1 MSHTLQLIQQTLCFA
16 GVTKKQGRCEATSQD
31 HDAQP
36 PRRGR
41 SGEVG
46 SPKQA
51 RVGAP
56 DVTSGER
63 EEWER
68 QKAAW
73 KSTDTTMTKMW
84 ATKDGLAAVL
94 ESKVVLLET
103 EMKRVKC
110 DEEKNK
116 RARITMGKQLEQLEQ
131 EKATMGKSLAQ
142 RDAKIKTLEANVA
155 ARESDA
161 MNTDTTKPSAEQSG
175 VATMK
180 LCITASCK
188 VYHELNSMR
197 DEFDMEQ
204 VLIRNGYPNAAKLH
218 QAMQDYYG
226 RIADYAPELKIDAG
240 RVYRNKGAYFQARV
254 DNARQ
259 APSDIDPQWRKLGET
274 DSFVSSKRL
283 ALGEQSVDYA
293 KEVMKGKSGVYYFVP
308 VDHIHVIASDAYS
321 AKAGKWYAKGSHS
334 KLTVVGKTKDEAR
347 VNIVLRGQINDRH
360 VLNHGAPVT
369 ASSRVRFKFHKE
381 DNVDLPAGNY
391 PIQFAAY
398 AQGWHIREIIESFEV
413 RGTIEVK

>member
-1 MSHTLQLIQQTLCFA
+1 
-16 GVTKKQGRCEATSQD
+16 
-31 HDAQP
+31 
-36 PRRGR
+36 
-41 SGEVG
+41 VG

-94 ESKVVLLET
+94 ESKVDLLQT

-161 MNTDTTKPSAEQSG
+161 MNTDTMKPSAEQSG

-180 LCITASCK
+180 LCIIASCK
-188 VYHELNSMR
+188 VFGELTSMR
-197 DEFDMEQ
+197 DEFDMEKDMGESQ
-204 VLIRNGYPNAAKLH
+204 
-218 QAMQDYYG
+218 
-226 RIADYAPELKIDAG
+226 LK
-240 RVYRNKGAYFQARV
+240 RFRARV
-254 DNARQ
+254 DETIAQ
-259 APSDIDPQWRKLGET
+259 EEEEDLAIKEWRRLRNL
-274 DSFVSSKRL
+274 RL
-283 ALGEQSVDYA
+283 AGLERRRTV
-293 KEVMKGKSGVYYFVP
+293 
-308 VDHIHVIASDAYS
+308 
-321 AKAGKWYAKGSHS
+321 S
-334 KLTVVGKTKDEAR
+334 KKLQED
-347 VNIVLRGQINDRH
+347 LRE
-360 VLNHGAPVT
+360 
-369 ASSRVRFKFHKE
+369 K
-381 DNVDLPAGNY
+381 
-391 PIQFAAY
+391 
-398 AQGWHIREIIESFEV
+398 
-413 RGTIEVK
+413 

>member
-1 MSHTLQLIQQTLCFA
+1 
-16 GVTKKQGRCEATSQD
+16 
-31 HDAQP
+31 
-36 PRRGR
+36 
-41 SGEVG
+41 VG

-68 QKAAW
+68 EKAAW

-94 ESKVVLLET
+94 ESKVDLLQT

-155 ARESDA
+155 ARGSDA

-180 LCITASCK
+180 LCIIASCK
-188 VYHELNSMR
+188 VFGELTSMR
-197 DEFDMEQ
+197 DEFDMEKDMGESQ
-204 VLIRNGYPNAAKLH
+204 
-218 QAMQDYYG
+218 
-226 RIADYAPELKIDAG
+226 LK
-240 RVYRNKGAYFQARV
+240 RFRARV
-254 DNARQ
+254 D
-259 APSDIDPQWRKLGET
+259 ET
-274 DSFVSSKRL
+274 IAQEEEEDLAIKEWERLRNLRL
-283 ALGEQSVDYA
+283 AGLGRRRTV
-293 KEVMKGKSGVYYFVP
+293 
-308 VDHIHVIASDAYS
+308 
-321 AKAGKWYAKGSHS
+321 S
-334 KLTVVGKTKDEAR
+334 KKL
-347 VNIVLRGQINDRH
+347 
-360 VLNHGAPVT
+360 
-369 ASSRVRFKFHKE
+369 KE
-381 DNVDLPAGNY
+381 DL
-391 PIQFAAY
+391 
-398 AQGWHIREIIESFEV
+398 RE
-413 RGTIEVK
+413 K